1 MPVLKHLRGHTQDG
15 TARALLK
22 KGDEMPA
29 FARDGLGYFERY
41 DPGVS

>member
-1 MPVLKHLRGHTQDG
+1 MPVLKHLGGHAEDR

-29 FARDGLGYFERY
+29 FAPDGLGYFERY
-41 DPGVS
+41 GPGVS